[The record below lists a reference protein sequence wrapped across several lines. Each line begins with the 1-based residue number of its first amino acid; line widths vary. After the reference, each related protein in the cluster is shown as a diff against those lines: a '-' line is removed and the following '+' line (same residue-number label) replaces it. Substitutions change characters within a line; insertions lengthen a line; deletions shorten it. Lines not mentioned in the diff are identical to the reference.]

1 MPNRDGKKRSNFIQK
16 AILCF
21 FLKKKKT
28 SFKIFREFI
37 FNFVCSY
44 PLIFDLVI
52 YKAIA
57 IIICMLCLCIY
68 YGVLPIIW
76 SLCF

>member
-1 MPNRDGKKRSNFIQK
+1 M
-16 AILCF
+16 F
-21 FLKKKKT
+21 FFKKKKT

-68 YGVLPIIW
+68 IWGFAYYLVIVLLN
-76 SLCF
+76 SLIKTLYVFLL